1 MLKVYRYLT
10 LLPIFLGL
18 LIGCA
23 DSGGG
28 SSDIAQSPRPVAQ
41 PDVAI
46 LDVAMSCGFNSK
58 STFNA
63 AFKKLFGVTPSE
75 YRRGEVR
82 RLNSIGDDRVARK
95 NSTGS
100 ISSKELS
107 VNYCT
112 ESIYCRQPLFS
123 C

>member
-1 MLKVYRYLT
+1 MIASTNMLKLYRYLT

-23 DSGGG
+23 DGGGG

-58 STFNA
+58 SIFNA
-63 AFKKLFGVTPSE
+63 AVKKLFGVTPSE
-75 YRRGEVR
+75 YRRGR
-82 RLNSIGDDRVARK
+82 CGGL
-95 NSTGS
+95 T
-100 ISSKELS
+100 L
-107 VNYCT
+107 
-112 ESIYCRQPLFS
+112 
-123 C
+123 